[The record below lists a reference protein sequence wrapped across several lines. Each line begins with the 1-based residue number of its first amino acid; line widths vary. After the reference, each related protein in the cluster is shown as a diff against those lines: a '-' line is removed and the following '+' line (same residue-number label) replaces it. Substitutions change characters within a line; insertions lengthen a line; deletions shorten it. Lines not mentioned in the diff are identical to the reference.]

1 MSEQSA
7 GEFLENIDKDDAL
20 RSKVVSLGNNISA
33 DDVVALAAE
42 NGYSFTPEELIAAGA
57 TRIAPGAGGEL
68 PDEAL
73 DQVAGGGGV
82 AITWNKNRIN
92 SAINP
97 GNLNPGGLGGL
108 GSIGGH

>member
-7 GEFLENIDKDDAL
+7 GEFLENMDNDDTL
-20 RSKVVSLGNNISA
+20 RSKVVSLGSSISV
-33 DDVVALAAE
+33 DDVVALAAK
-42 NGYSFTPEELIAAGA
+42 NGYSFTSDEFIAAGS

-73 DQVAGGGGV
+73 DQVAGGGSVTIAWKG
-82 AITWNKNRIN
+82 ANILGRN
-92 SAINP
+92 INP

-108 GSIGGH
+108 SGH